1 MYNAALEMAVKM
13 GHLPSLAPSLEPSAL
28 RRGVVL
34 DGHTGNICLINPMK
48 RVRQFSHGF
57 DALQDA
63 RTCYGET
70 EIEMDGHRPGG
81 SRWWV
86 MGTHFEL
93 PFQQLFQLG
102 VSHIDHREPDESK
115 RSECYA
121 MMLKS
126 LKDIVN
132 SL

>member
-1 MYNAALEMAVKM
+1 MAVKM
-13 GHLPSLAPSLEPSAL
+13 GHLPSISPSLNPSAL

-34 DGHTGNICLINPMK
+34 DGHTGNVCLMNPLK
-48 RVRQFSHGF
+48 RVRQFSHAFG
-57 DALQDA
+57 ALQDA
-63 RTCYGET
+63 RICYGET
-70 EIEMDGHRPGG
+70 EIELDGHRPGG
-81 SRWWV
+81 NRWWV

-102 VSHIDHREPDESK
+102 VSHIDHREPDEQK
-115 RSECYA
+115 RSECYSI
-121 MMLKS
+121 MLKN